1 MTSTDAARSF
11 SITGR
16 ATLTTDS
23 SILAVAEAKIVANR
37 THDFC
42 RAVQS
47 AAARV
52 ERMTPSSQGAA
63 FGLITI
69 NGPRASSAHLHHAG
83 CNILPPSIDW
93 RRRLLRHHAGRR
105 RFQVERGGE

>member
-63 FGLITI
+63 FGLSTI
-69 NGPRASSAHLHHAG
+69 YGPRASSAEFAPLYGYVPVIDRLVAAT
-83 CNILPPSIDW
+83 IEPPHRPVPSP
-93 RRRLLRHHAGRR
+93 G
-105 RFQVERGGE
+105 

>member
-1 MTSTDAARSF
+1 MTSTDAAKSF
-11 SITGR
+11 SIAGS

-63 FGLITI
+63 FGLITTDCP
-69 NGPRASSAHLHHAG
+69 GASSAHCHHVG
-83 CNILPPSIDW
+83 GNVIPPPIDW
-93 RRRLLRHHAGRR
+93 RRRLLCHH
-105 RFQVERGGE
+105 

>member
-11 SITGR
+11 SIAGS

-23 SILAVAEAKIVANR
+23 SILDVAEAKIVANK

-63 FGLITI
+63 FGLITTDCP
-69 NGPRASSAHLHHAG
+69 GASAAHFPTAAAM
-83 CNILPPSIDW
+83 SS
-93 RRRLLRHHAGRR
+93 RRRSIGAG
-105 RFQVERGGE
+105 GYCATTPA